1 MVAHHME
8 KWVAACKGTG
18 AMNSVT
24 VTARF
29 MLRNKPDRRSV
40 RSGALR
46 VGRFISRADNNRDLL
61 EAGRKRLFKKDSK
74 QRFLVAVSVDKGLK
88 RQSAL
93 RPRGGSNDSLLD

>member
-1 MVAHHME
+1 
-8 KWVAACKGTG
+8 
-18 AMNSVT
+18 MNSVT

-29 MLRNKPDRRSV
+29 NLRNKPDRRSV
-40 RSGALR
+40 RSDALR
-46 VGRFISRADNNRDLL
+46 VGRFISGADDNRDLL
-61 EAGRKRLFKKDSK
+61 DAGRKRLFNKDSK